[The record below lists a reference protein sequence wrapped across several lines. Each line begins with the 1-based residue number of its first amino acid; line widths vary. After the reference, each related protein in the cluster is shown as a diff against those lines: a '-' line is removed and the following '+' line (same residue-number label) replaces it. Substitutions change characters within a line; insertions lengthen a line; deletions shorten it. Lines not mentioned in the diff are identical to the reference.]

1 MKSKRKNLNILIR
14 TAGGKETKQELG
26 LGHIYR
32 CLNLAKELKPNKI
45 NFLLE
50 DFGEAKKII
59 EERGFKNIKTP
70 LFPGYIF
77 VSTNS
82 LNKTWHKINYTRGVK
97 SIVSFGNNISP
108 IDKNFVDDLKKTEVN
123 GRICFFKIK
132 KLRIGDSCKITGGIF
147 KNYFCFINKMCPK
160 DRVKVLLKFLG
171 REINCM
177 VSRNILEPSFSA

>member
-1 MKSKRKNLNILIR
+1 MSNWYIVQTKSLKEFVAIENL
-14 TAGGKETKQELG
+14 
-26 LGHIYR
+26 
-32 CLNLAKELKPNKI
+32 I
-45 NFLLE
+45 NQNFKVYLPVF
-50 DFGEAKKII
+50 DKTINYKD
-59 EERGFKNIKTP
+59 GFKNIKTP